1 MLRRNSSFWNPAI
14 WLAERILA
22 YISWTRFFLKDL
34 CRNTANK
41 NFKYRINT
49 VKINNQIFW
58 PISPIFRAKKVFP
71 RNRVVKPGFLAPCQN
86 SEKFNDLISR
96 KHLDR
101 CQTLGK
107 DEQTLFHK
115 ILSAAAMGLITKT
128 EVNRNLQVKDTEYNV
143 GLTRNYCITKWPHP
157 ILTTSTQKSLK
168 LLLDFLNLHQHA
180 KNQFIPSTHSW
191 DTATFR
197 VLWPG

>member
-1 MLRRNSSFWNPAI
+1 M
-14 WLAERILA
+14 
-22 YISWTRFFLKDL
+22 
-34 CRNTANK
+34 
-41 NFKYRINT
+41 
-49 VKINNQIFW
+49 KINNQIFW

-143 GLTRNYCITKWPHP
+143 GLTRNYCITVSMQKISSIHKLIQQ
-157 ILTTSTQKSLK
+157 ILGSHELNDHTQ
-168 LLLDFLNLHQHA
+168 F
-180 KNQFIPSTHSW
+180 
-191 DTATFR
+191 
-197 VLWPG
+197 